1 MKSTQ
6 RRKEILV
13 MLKARG
19 GISVGEIAERFGV
32 SKMTGH
38 RDLEQLEQ
46 RGAIKRIF
54 GGAVPVVERGAGGHL
69 TAGEQAAARVCT
81 VCLRPPPANLVYTIT
96 LTSGEQR
103 FACCPH
109 CGISAQ
115 LVLRDQVSLA
125 MCVDYLS
132 GHAQPAQEAYFLLG
146 SSAAPC
152 CHPSLLTFS
161 DLEVARRFQT
171 GFGGSLGRME
181 DAIEFLQVAMNAASS
196 CPNCGPGQSL

>member
-6 RRKEILV
+6 RRKEILA

-46 RGAIKRIF
+46 RGAVKRIF
-54 GGAVPVVERGAGGHL
+54 GGAVPAVDRS
-69 TAGEQAAARVCT
+69 AAAAQSGGEPAASRACT
-81 VCLRPPPANLVYTIT
+81 VCLRPPPPNLLYTIT

-125 MCVDYLS
+125 MCVDYLN
-132 GHAQPAQEAYFLLG
+132 GHAHPAQETYFLLG

-171 GFGGSLGRME
+171 GFGGNLGRMD
-181 DAIEFLQVAMNAASS
+181 DAMEFLQAAMSAGSG
-196 CPNCGPGQSL
+196 CPHCGPVRSV

>member
-1 MKSTQ
+1 MRSTQ
-6 RRKEILV
+6 RRKEILAL
-13 MLKARG
+13 LKARG

-46 RGAIKRIF
+46 RGAIRRIF
-54 GGAVPVVERGAGGHL
+54 GGAVPVAEHSPLGGSM
-69 TAGEQAAARVCT
+69 AGELAAARVCT
-81 VCLRPPPANLVYTIT
+81 VCRRPPPANLVYTIT

-132 GHAQPAQEAYFLLG
+132 GHPNPALDSYFLLG

-171 GFGGSLGRME
+171 GFGGSLGRMD
-181 DAIEFLQVAMNAASS
+181 DAMEFLQRAMGAGSG
-196 CPNCGPGQSL
+196 CPNCGPGRSS

>member
-1 MKSTQ
+1 
-6 RRKEILV
+6 
-13 MLKARG
+13 MLKAKG

-54 GGAVPVVERGAGGHL
+54 GGAVPVVERTGAAHPGGDSSL
-69 TAGEQAAARVCT
+69 SRVCT
-81 VCLRPPPANLVYTIT
+81 VCRRPPPANLLYTIT

-132 GHAQPAQEAYFLLG
+132 GHPHPALDSYFLLG

-171 GFGGSLGRME
+171 GFGGSLGRMD
-181 DAIEFLQVAMNAASS
+181 DAMEFLQVAMGAGSG
-196 CPNCGPGQSL
+196 CPNCGPGRSS